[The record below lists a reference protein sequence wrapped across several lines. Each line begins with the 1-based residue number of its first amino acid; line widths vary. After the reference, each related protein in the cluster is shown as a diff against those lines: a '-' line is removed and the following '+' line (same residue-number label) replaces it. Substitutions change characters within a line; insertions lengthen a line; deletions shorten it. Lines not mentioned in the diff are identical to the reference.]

1 MILGC
6 RQENSIV
13 LVVPLKNRL
22 RREQWLE
29 LAGTSLSIDDIIKL
43 NFEDDVYVVPMIET
57 MFSYIIDNCPGRSI
71 GLFRSIAEME

>member
-1 MILGC
+1 M
-6 RQENSIV
+6 
-13 LVVPLKNRL
+13 
-22 RREQWLE
+22 E

-71 GLFRSIAEME
+71 GLFHSIAEME